1 MNRNKLCF
9 QAAKEL
15 EEKLKSSEVPSEVYV
30 YPGCS
35 HAFMN
40 RSEEGAKRRK
50 DMGMQDED
58 PEAVKLAWSRFT
70 AWMKS
75 YLH

>member
-1 MNRNKLCF
+1 MF

-15 EEKLKSSEVPSEVYV
+15 EEKLKSSEVPSEVHV

-40 RSEEGAKRRK
+40 CSDDGIKRRK
-50 DMGMQDED
+50 GMGMQDEN

-70 AWMKS
+70 GWMKS